1 MTPGGRWTG
10 PATESGELA
19 GLQDQLTRAAWWR
32 WACAADSP
40 MEPVQA
46 CARSLS
52 AYAHVLYGDA
62 ARELDDELT
71 ELAHSIVSV
80 LEAAPR

>member
-1 MTPGGRWTG
+1 
-10 PATESGELA
+10 
-19 GLQDQLTRAAWWR
+19 
-32 WACAADSP
+32 